1 MVSEASREAMA
12 TYPLILGLPRP
23 GSARL
28 GALWRPN
35 PTMSAWMTGP
45 AGSAVHAVCRA
56 SGAADTIS
64 VSATGACRPRGLRPI
79 VDAGRA
85 GPQGS
90 LVVGGSAVQAAVHR
104 AAHADS
110 LSPDTCDRLAALLG
124 EGAGRCLRLRRGG
137 VVRSR
142 SRNGVVRRSRIRST
156 DRRGRSA
163 RGVVHA
169 PPPLS
174 FRPIRSGARM
184 PCPSGKIRRTVAP
197 HHHDPPGRMAG
208 GSVTPG

>member
-1 MVSEASREAMA
+1 MA

-45 AGSAVHAVCRA
+45 AGSAVRAVRSA

-64 VSATGACRPRGLRPI
+64 VSATGACRPRGLHPI

-90 LVVGGSAVQAAVHR
+90 PFIGGSAVQAAVHR
-104 AAHADS
+104 AHADS
-110 LSPDTCDRLAALLG
+110 LPPDAGDRLAALLG

-142 SRNGVVRRSRIRST
+142 SRIRCRPTLQDSINGSVRTARKG
-156 DRRGRSA
+156 RGPRA
-163 RGVVHA
+163 A
-169 PPPLS
+169 PRS

>member
-23 GSARL
+23 GSARPV
-28 GALWRPN
+28 ALWRPN

-45 AGSAVHAVCRA
+45 AGSVVHAVRPA
-56 SGAADTIS
+56 SGTADTIS
-64 VSATGACRPRGLRPI
+64 VSTTGACRSRGLHPI

-90 LVVGGSAVQAAVHR
+90 LVVDGSAVQAAVHR
-104 AAHADS
+104 AHVDS
-110 LSPDTCDRLAALLG
+110 LPPDACDRLAALLG
-124 EGAGRCLRLRRGG
+124 EGAGRCLRLCRGG
-137 VVRSR
+137 VVRSL

-156 DRRGRSA
+156 DRCGRPA

-169 PPPLS
+169 PPPRS

-184 PCPSGKIRRTVAP
+184 SCPSGKIRRTVAP
-197 HHHDPPGRMAG
+197 HHHDPPGRLAG
-208 GSVTPG
+208 GSVTSG

>member
-23 GSARL
+23 GSARPV
-28 GALWRPN
+28 ALWRPN

-45 AGSAVHAVCRA
+45 AGSVVHAVRPA
-56 SGAADTIS
+56 SGTADTIS
-64 VSATGACRPRGLRPI
+64 VSTTGACRSRGLHPI

-104 AAHADS
+104 AHVDS
-110 LSPDTCDRLAALLG
+110 LPPDACDRLAALLG
-124 EGAGRCLRLRRGG
+124 EGAGRCLRLCRGG

-142 SRNGVVRRSRIRST
+142 SRIRCRPTLPDSING
-156 DRRGRSA
+156 SA
-163 RGVVHA
+163 RTARKGRGPRAA
-169 PPPLS
+169 PRS

-197 HHHDPPGRMAG
+197 HHHDPPGRLAG
-208 GSVTPG
+208 GSVTSG